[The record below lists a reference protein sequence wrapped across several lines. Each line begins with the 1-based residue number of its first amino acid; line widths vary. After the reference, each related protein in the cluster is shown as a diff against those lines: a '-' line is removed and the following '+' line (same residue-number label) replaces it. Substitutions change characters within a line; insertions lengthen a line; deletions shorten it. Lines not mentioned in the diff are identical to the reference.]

1 MLVKSAAW
9 RDSPESPAGGA
20 GTLELTTPPDD
31 IRTFFSLGVEQNM
44 DALFGVAMRLTQN
57 TADAEDLVAESVEKA
72 WSAVGTLADRDRFR
86 PWLFRILRNSFI
98 SRYRK
103 RSLRPLEVSYEEP
116 FVDEGETDL
125 ASWLIEQPEGFLAWW
140 ADPEKEVLNDTLG
153 EQIMTAIAEL
163 PQAFRTTVLL
173 INVEGLTYDEA
184 AEVLGIPTGTV
195 RSRMKRGRTLLQKA
209 LWQQAQEA
217 GLTVARNTDQDTP

>member
-1 MLVKSAAW
+1 VK
-9 RDSPESPAGGA
+9 PEVWHDFPDKSTGRA
-20 GTLELTTPPDD
+20 GTINLTPQPDD
-31 IRTFFSLGVEQNM
+31 IRTFFSRGIEQNM

-72 WSAVGTLADRDRFR
+72 WSAIESLADHDRFR

-98 SRYRK
+98 SKYRK
-103 RSLRPLEVSYEEP
+103 QSQRPVEVSYEEP
-116 FVDEGETDL
+116 FVDEGESDL
-125 ASWLIEQPEGFLAWW
+125 ASWLIEQPEGFLSWW
-140 ADPEKEVLNDTLG
+140 ADPEKEALNDALG

-163 PQAFRTTVLL
+163 PQAFQTTVLL

-195 RSRMKRGRTLLQKA
+195 RSRMKRGRALLQKA
-209 LWQQAQEA
+209 LWLQAREA
-217 GLTVARNTDQDTP
+217 GLTVAESTNQDKP